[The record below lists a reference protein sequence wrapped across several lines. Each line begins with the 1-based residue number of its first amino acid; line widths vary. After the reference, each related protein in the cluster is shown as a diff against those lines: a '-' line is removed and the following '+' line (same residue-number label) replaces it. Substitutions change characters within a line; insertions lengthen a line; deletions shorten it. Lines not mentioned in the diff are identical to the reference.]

1 MNSGSSE
8 LTSQEAMSLLEHYRE
23 TGCNDTATSLLSHYE
38 PIVRMAAG
46 KLSRSRPDL
55 YEDMYQVGQMSMLRL
70 FAQYNADR
78 EIPFEAYAMKSVVGH
93 LKNYLRDKSWY
104 IQVPRRLKEKGLLLG
119 RAIDELSIQLG
130 RSPKVEEIAAYLE
143 LSVEETIEVMTSR
156 ESYQYVSLDTPLS
169 TEGESAATIGDM
181 ISSDNDEMLSLD
193 GRMDLKE
200 AIGKL
205 KEEEAKVLSLVYDGG
220 LSQREIATQL
230 GISQMSVSRIQRR
243 AIVKLRELLE
253 DDYAE
258 SAAAAREERDD

>member
-1 MNSGSSE
+1 MNSSSSE
-8 LTSQEAMSLLEHYRE
+8 LTPQQTMQLLEQYQE
-23 TGCNDTATSLLSHYE
+23 TGCNDTATALLRHYE

-119 RAIDELSIQLG
+119 RAIDDLSVQLG
-130 RSPKVEEIAAYLE
+130 RSPNVDEIANYLE

-169 TEGESAATIGDM
+169 SEGESAATIGDM
-181 ISSDNDEMLSLD
+181 ISTNNDEMLTLD
-193 GRMDLKE
+193 GRLDLQE
-200 AIGKL
+200 AFGKL
-205 KEEEAKVLSLVYDGG
+205 KDEEAKVLTLVYSSG
-220 LSQREIATQL
+220 LSQREIAAKL

-243 AIVKLRELLE
+243 AIGKLRELLG
-253 DDYAE
+253 DDYGE
-258 SAAAAREERDD
+258 SAEALEERDD